1 MKYLRLYS
9 KVYNHIHTVV
19 FTFSENAEMIW
30 NVFPADVGNRITELS
45 KVIGQLHAEMKQI
58 HTNMFDYSD
67 NTKADPSGGSSFLG
81 KYILGAKN
89 NFKGFNNNERKTA
102 PFHEPVHHEQPAE
115 TVEETVNVQES
126 QTTDTE
132 ADRKSNEEQSSEGE
146 TDNAVDDMNGTEERG
161 KETGIDDVIEI
172 SMEEGAEKNTE
183 NTSETVIDIESNSDI
198 ESEASG
204 KRQDEVMTEKAEDNR
219 EELNTDEP
227 TGGSA
232 LNEAETEE
240 NGEVEEN
247 NGTIEDINEDVV
259 EVVSE
264 GSSSEGIKFDL
275 SQTNLVSF
283 LAKRI
288 EEKLEKKV
296 LKETN
301 FTFSGNQATSPTGSD
316 DSQDTGFGSQE
327 FEPSTSSP

>member
-1 MKYLRLYS
+1 
-9 KVYNHIHTVV
+9 
-19 FTFSENAEMIW
+19 MIW

-67 NTKADPSGGSSFLG
+67 DTKADPSGGSSFLG

-89 NFKGFNNNERKTA
+89 NFKGFNNNERKNA
-102 PFHEPVHHEQPAE
+102 PFHEPVHHKEPAE
-115 TVEETVNVQES
+115 TVEEKEEETVDVQES
-126 QTTDTE
+126 QTTDIE
-132 ADRKSNEEQSSEGE
+132 ADTKSNEEQSSEGE
-146 TDNAVDDMNGTEERG
+146 IDNAVDNMNGTEEEG
-161 KETGIDDVIEI
+161 NETGIDDVIEI
-172 SMEEGAEKNTE
+172 SMEEEEGGAEMNTDTE
-183 NTSETVIDIESNSDI
+183 NKCETVIDIESNSI
-198 ESEASG
+198 NESEASG
-204 KRQDEVMTEKAEDNR
+204 KREDEAMTEEAEDNG
-219 EELNTDEP
+219 EELNTDEA
-227 TGGSA
+227 TGGSD

-247 NGTIEDINEDVV
+247 NGDVV

-264 GSSSEGIKFDL
+264 GSSSEGIMFDL

-288 EEKLEKKV
+288 EEKLEKKI

-301 FTFSGNQATSPTGSD
+301 FTFSGNQASSPTGSD